1 MYFATINIILINITK
16 RLYQIIAHVL
26 GNQLPTERSTDRLP
40 E

>member
-26 GNQLPTERSTDRLP
+26 GMVKNLLAPSRAFD
-40 E
+40 